1 MILAHLQNRV
11 AKFHIAHRIVANK
24 SEMKLRRE
32 RVNKIEDKFSAPA
45 RECKIR
51 KDSMKMLEGG
61 GMKVSRVRRE
71 DLHHIPA
78 SVED

>member
-1 MILAHLQNRV
+1 MH
-11 AKFHIAHRIVANK
+11 
-24 SEMKLRRE
+24 
-32 RVNKIEDKFSAPA
+32 KIGDKFSAPV

-51 KDSMKMLEGG
+51 KDAMEMLGG
-61 GMKVSRVRRE
+61 GGIKVSRVRRE

>member
-1 MILAHLQNRV
+1 M
-11 AKFHIAHRIVANK
+11 
-24 SEMKLRRE
+24 
-32 RVNKIEDKFSAPA
+32 NKIEDKFSAPA
-45 RECKIR
+45 RECNIR
-51 KDSMKMLEGG
+51 KDSMEMLGGG